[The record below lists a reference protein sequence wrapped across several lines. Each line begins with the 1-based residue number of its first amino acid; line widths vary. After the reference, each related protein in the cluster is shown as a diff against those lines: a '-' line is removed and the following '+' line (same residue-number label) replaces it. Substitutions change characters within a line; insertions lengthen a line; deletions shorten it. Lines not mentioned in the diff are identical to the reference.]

1 MTNNDASQPAPSAVP
16 GLAVI
21 GCFATGVAG
30 IWFAFRHEQAMGL
43 LAAAVAFGVVLHACF
58 RR

>member
-1 MTNNDASQPAPSAVP
+1 MTKNNDSQSAPSAVP
-16 GLAVI
+16 GFAVI
-21 GCFATGVAG
+21 CCFATGIAG
-30 IWFAFRHEQAMGL
+30 VWFAFLHEQAMGL

>member
-1 MTNNDASQPAPSAVP
+1 MTKNDDAQPATSPVP
-16 GLAVI
+16 GFAVI

-43 LAAAVAFGVVLHACF
+43 LAAAVAFGVVLHACL

>member
-1 MTNNDASQPAPSAVP
+1 MTKNDDSQSAPSAVP
-16 GLAVI
+16 GFAVI
-21 GCFATGVAG
+21 CCFVTGIAG
-30 IWFAFRHEQAMGL
+30 VWFAFLHEQAMGL